1 MKHEYKKHEKDLY
14 QPKNKPSLIDVPMMK
29 YIALKGEGNPNSQA
43 FAHKIEALYAC
54 AYTIKMFPKNG
65 VQIPNYFDY
74 TVYPLEG
81 IWDLSLKGRL
91 EESLNKDELVYTIMI
106 RQPEF
111 VSDEIV
117 KLALEKSMHKNDE
130 IKDIEFIQSN
140 PTRCIQMMHIGPF
153 DTEPES
159 FKLMEEY
166 AESMGLKRLSKM
178 HREIYLSDF
187 RKTKAD
193 SLKTILRFEV

>member
-14 QPKNKPSLIDVPMMK
+14 QPKSPCLIHVPAMK
-29 YIALKGEGNPNSQA
+29 YIALKGEGNPNSEA
-43 FAHKIEALYAC
+43 FSHKIEALYAC
-54 AYTIKMFPKNG
+54 AYTIKMFPRNG
-65 VQIPNYFDY
+65 VSIPDYVDY

-81 IWDLSLKGRL
+81 VWDLSLKGRL
-91 EESLNKDELVYTIMI
+91 EETLNKDELVYTIMI
-106 RQPEF
+106 RQPDF
-111 VSDEIV
+111 ITDDIFN
-117 KLALEKSMHKNDE
+117 LAIEKSKYKNDE
-130 IKDIEFIQSN
+130 IKDIEFIQTEPSK
-140 PTRCIQMMHIGPF
+140 CVHMMHIGPY

-159 FKLMEEY
+159 FRLMEEY
-166 AESMGLKRLSKM
+166 CESLGLKRLSKC